1 MLNSPCM
8 LSAVHTPPAPL
19 SAFVANLWSLSD
31 APSHARER
39 IVPSGT
45 LELVI
50 NLDEDEFR
58 IYDSLESSPFRRF
71 PGAIV
76 SGAYDRFFVID
87 TAEHASVIGVHFKP
101 SGAAPFLGL
110 PPGAL
115 AGTHVDLETLWGP
128 AARELREM
136 LCSARTTPRRFQIL
150 ETALMAQLTRPFRRH
165 GAVQAALGELG
176 RGTAVREIVG
186 QVGLSHRRFI
196 EVFSAEVG
204 ITPKLFGRIQ
214 RFQRA
219 SAVTHGLESPDWS
232 TIAAECGYFDQSH
245 LIRDFMAFSG
255 FSPADFLCHSLPL
268 VKENHLAVLGED
280 RSNFSNTR
288 AESGPSSS
296 PRKRRSHGRIRT
308 QV

>member
-1 MLNSPCM
+1 MFAAM
-8 LSAVHTPPAPL
+8 HTPSAPL

-31 APSHARER
+31 APSHAKER

-50 NLDEDEFR
+50 NLAEDELR
-58 IYDSLESSPFRRF
+58 IYDSLDGSPFRRF
-71 PGAIV
+71 SGAIV

-115 AGTHVDLETLWGP
+115 SSSHVDLETLWGP

-136 LCSARTTPRRFQIL
+136 LCSARTPARRFQIL
-150 ETALMAQLTRPFRRH
+150 EAALLARLSRPPRRH
-165 GAVQAALGELG
+165 SAVQAALGQLR
-176 RGTAVREIVG
+176 RGTAVRDIVR
-186 QVGLSHRRFI
+186 QAGLSHRRFI
-196 EVFSAEVG
+196 EVFGAEVG

-219 SAVTHGLESPDWS
+219 ATLTHGQSSPDWS
-232 TIAAECGYFDQSH
+232 KIAAECGYFDQSH
-245 LIRDFMAFSG
+245 LIRDFLAFSG
-255 FSPADFLCHSLPL
+255 FSPAEFLRYSLPL
-268 VKENHLAVLGED
+268 VKENHLALLGRD
-280 RSNFSNTR
+280 GSTFSNTEPESR
-288 AESGPSSS
+288 ATFP
-296 PRKRRSHGRIRT
+296 
-308 QV
+308 

>member
-1 MLNSPCM
+1 MQ
-8 LSAVHTPPAPL
+8 SAVHTPAAPL

-31 APSHARER
+31 APSHAKER

-50 NLDEDEFR
+50 NLHEDEFR
-58 IYDSLESSPFRRF
+58 IYDSAESSKFQRF
-71 PGAIV
+71 SGAIV

-87 TAEHASVIGVHFKP
+87 TAEHASVVGVHFKP
-101 SGAAPFLGL
+101 SGAWPFVEL
-110 PPGAL
+110 PPGEL
-115 AGTHVDLETLWGP
+115 ARTHVDLETLWGK

-136 LCSARTTPRRFQIL
+136 LCAAHTPARRFQIL
-150 ETALMAQLTRPFRRH
+150 ETALLARLNRPLKRHTAVH
-165 GAVQAALGELG
+165 GALAALG
-176 RGTAVREIVG
+176 RGTAVRDVVD

-219 SAVTHGLESPDWS
+219 AAIARDQASPDWCHV
-232 TIAAECGYFDQSH
+232 AAECGYFDQSH
-245 LIRDFMAFSG
+245 LIRDFIAFSG
-255 FSPADFLCHSLPL
+255 FSPAEFLRHSLPI
-268 VKENHLAVLGED
+268 VKENHLPLLGED
-280 RSNFSNTR
+280 RSTFSNTQT
-288 AESGPSSS
+288 ESGPNFST
-296 PRKRRSHGRIRT
+296 RKRSHGRVPT